1 MVWMC
6 CPSVDIMVCMK
17 YFLFQLVDPFF
28 RYNDPWHRIK
38 VQNDLEVLCYLF
50 SVVSGAFVISHTVK
64 CLPVW
69 RQHCHIPYCQM
80 CTCLKT
86 TWSYPILSNVYLF
99 EDNMVISNT
108 VKCLPVWRQHCHIP
122 YCQMVTCLKTTWS
135 YPILSNVYLFEDN
148 MVISHTVKCLPVW

>member
-1 MVWMC
+1 
-6 CPSVDIMVCMK
+6 MK

-80 CTCLKT
+80 FTCLKT
-86 TWSYPILSNVYLF
+86 TLSYPILSNGYLFENNIVISHTVKWLPVWKQHCHIPYCQMFTCLKTTLSYPILSNVYLF
-99 EDNMVISNT
+99 EDDMVISLT
-108 VKCLPVWRQHCHIP
+108 VKWLPVW
-122 YCQMVTCLKTTWS
+122 K
-135 YPILSNVYLFEDN
+135 
-148 MVISHTVKCLPVW
+148 